1 MCKCQMVIYH
11 QIQSNQ
17 LKNCKFYENVSE
29 YANFSTSSGKG
40 HKDKGQIQ
48 NIPRDIK
55 FKKNFNLQFNF
66 IILYFFLFT
75 LLEAVCE
82 FKINGGKMPIGVSLQ
97 RYSSLVLGII
107 FQAFSCAPVN

>member
-1 MCKCQMVIYH
+1 MNKAVMVN
-11 QIQSNQ
+11 QQSDQ
-17 LKNCKFYENVSE
+17 LKNRKFYKNVSE

-55 FKKNFNLQFNF
+55 FKKNFNLQFNPM
-66 IILYFFLFT
+66 ILYSFLFT
-75 LLEAVCE
+75 LLAAVCK

-97 RYSSLVLGII
+97 RYSSLVFILYCIGVYLRVSI
-107 FQAFSCAPVN
+107 